1 MQRRVLTVPVGERD
15 HSHGAPD
22 APVTVVEYGD
32 FQCPHCAMAHGIV
45 EEVLQHAGP
54 MMRFVYRH
62 FPLPGMHPQAVIAAQ
77 AAEAAAAQG
86 KFWEMYDVLFLNQDA
101 LDPDDLIGYAAAIG
115 LDTRR
120 FVDDMERGT
129 HAARV
134 EDDLD
139 SGMRSGVTGTP
150 AFFIN
155 GERWEGPREVNF
167 LLGAIR
173 EAAGVTRR

>member
-1 MQRRVLTVPVGERD
+1 MQRPVLTLPVGERD
-15 HSHGAPD
+15 HSYGAPD
-22 APVTVVEYGD
+22 APVTLVEYGD

-45 EEVLQHAGP
+45 EEVLHDAGS

-62 FPLPGMHPQAVIAAQ
+62 FPLASMHPQAAIAAE

-101 LDPDDLIGYAAAIG
+101 LEPDDLIGYAGAIG
-115 LDTRR
+115 LDTPR
-120 FVDDMERGT
+120 FVDDMERRV

-134 EDDLD
+134 QEDLE
-139 SGMRSGVTGTP
+139 SGRRSGVDGTP

-155 GERWEGPREVNF
+155 GVRWEGPREVNF

-173 EAAGVTRR
+173 AAAAVSRT